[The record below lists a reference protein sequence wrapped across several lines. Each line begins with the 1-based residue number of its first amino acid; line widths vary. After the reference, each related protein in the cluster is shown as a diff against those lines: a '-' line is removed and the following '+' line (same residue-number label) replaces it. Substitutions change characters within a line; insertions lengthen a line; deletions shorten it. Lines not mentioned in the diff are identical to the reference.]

1 MLKVGDL
8 ITLKQG
14 LVLGKAYGTIH
25 FGSYHSQY
33 LGKMLRVTKISKVGT
48 AYCSYKGYPC
58 EFSTLHESMVNVAKF
73 NVDDTVNIWNLKLET
88 DGYTGSMLQYAGRK
102 AVIEKV
108 LVSNY
113 QFYYLLDVDGNEFRW
128 PEKCLSNTD
137 SLLEDLKPVLEN
149 EDRLQKQ
156 ETLVSIGERVKGSR
170 VLGRLGKTSVRSRP
184 LRNPQRI
191 RGK

>member
-14 LVLGKAYGTIH
+14 LVLGKAYGTVH
-25 FGSYHSQY
+25 FGRYHSQY
-33 LGKMLRVTKISKVGT
+33 LGKMLRITKLSKVGT

-73 NVDDTVNIWNLKLET
+73 NVDDTVNIWGLKLET
-88 DGYTGSMLQYAGRK
+88 DGYTGPMLQYAGRK

-108 LVSNY
+108 FVSNY

-149 EDRLQKQ
+149 ENRLQ
-156 ETLVSIGERVKGSR
+156 EESPYFRRGERIQGNRVHGWSR
-170 VLGRLGKTSVRSRP
+170 KASVRSRP
-184 LRNPQRI
+184 LRDPKGI

>member
-14 LVLGKAYGTIH
+14 LILGKAYGTVH
-25 FGSYHSQY
+25 FGRYHSQY
-33 LGKMLRVTKISKVGT
+33 LGKMLRITKLSKVGT

-73 NVDDTVNIWNLKLET
+73 NVDDTVNIWGLKLET
-88 DGYTGSMLQYAGRK
+88 DGYTGPMLQYAGKK

-108 LVSNY
+108 FVSNY

-149 EDRLQKQ
+149 ENRLQ
-156 ETLVSIGERVKGSR
+156 EESPYFRRGERIQGNRVHGWSR
-170 VLGRLGKTSVRSRP
+170 KASIRSRP
-184 LRNPQRI
+184 LRNPKGI

>member
-14 LVLGKAYGTIH
+14 LVLGKAYGTVH
-25 FGSYHSQY
+25 FGRYHSQY
-33 LGKMLRVTKISKVGT
+33 LGKMLRVTKLSKVGT

-58 EFSTLHESMVNVAKF
+58 EFGTLHESMVNIAKF
-73 NVDDTVNIWNLKLET
+73 NVDDTINIWGLKLET
-88 DGYTGSMLQYAGRK
+88 DGYTGLMLQYAGRK

-108 LVSNY
+108 FVSNY

-149 EDRLQKQ
+149 ENQLQ
-156 ETLVSIGERVKGSR
+156 GEDSNLRSGEGIQGSR
-170 VLGRLGKTSVRSRP
+170 VHGGKGKASIRSRP
-184 LRNPQRI
+184 LRNASRV